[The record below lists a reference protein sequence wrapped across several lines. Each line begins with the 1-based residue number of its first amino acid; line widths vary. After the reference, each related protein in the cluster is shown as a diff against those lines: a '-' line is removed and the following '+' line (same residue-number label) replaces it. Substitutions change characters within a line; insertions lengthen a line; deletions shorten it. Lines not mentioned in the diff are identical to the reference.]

1 MTFIVVVTVIMLI
14 VLIGWTWNN
23 LGGIANNKK
32 IIYIISSIA
41 IVGLI
46 TFVIFTISKVN
57 VEYSNKEM
65 IRPIGALLTAIFTS
79 INGYIVIQYIARII
93 NLIDQNAI
101 DKIVAV
107 RRIRRILIIFLLV
120 AILEVFYLK
129 DIQSRNTRKD

>member
-23 LGGIANNKK
+23 LGSIATNKK

-65 IRPIGALLTAIFTS
+65 VIPVGTVLTAIFTS

-120 AILEVFYLK
+120 AIWEVFYLK

>member
-23 LGGIANNKK
+23 LGSIATNKK